1 MTTPRINVST
11 RLLDLTRNLSS
22 ITELETYLHTL
33 LSTVKELT
41 GSASASIL
49 EYDET
54 AKEFLFKSM
63 LWFQGDAVRSA
74 RVPVQGSVAGWVFL
88 YGKPVVIDDV
98 TKDKRHYKKID
109 ELAGFTTK
117 SILGVPVIL
126 GDKTIAVLEIF
137 NKLEPYTDEDIWIA
151 ETISALIAASLQ
163 KDLLEKK
170 IQSTQ
175 EEARELE
182 QLKNEFIAIA
192 SHELRTPLG
201 LILGHAT
208 FLKELINNSD
218 HEEQID
224 TIIRNATRLKE
235 IIENLTS
242 VDNYESGSALIKSR
256 KISVAKIIED
266 VSLSFNE
273 MARKKNITL
282 KTETQPA
289 QELLVD
295 IDGGKIAI
303 VLSNLVKNALT
314 FTNEN
319 GQVVIRGEQYPDY
332 VKVTVQ
338 DNGIGIPTNDLNKVF
353 DRFYQV
359 ESHLTRKHGGMGLGL
374 SVAKVMIEMH
384 GGRIWAESKEGE
396 GSKFSFLLP
405 VRKTQPL
412 PQTPFKTE

>member
-1 MTTPRINVST
+1 MNTLRSNVST
-11 RLLDLTRNLSS
+11 RLLELTRSLSS
-22 ITELETYLHTL
+22 INELETYLHAL
-33 LSTVKELT
+33 LSAAKELT
-41 GSASASIL
+41 NSASASLL
-49 EYDET
+49 EYDEI
-54 AKEFLFKSM
+54 AKDFFFKSM
-63 LWFQGDAVRSA
+63 LWFQGEQVRSA

-98 TKDKRHYKKID
+98 STDKRHYKKID

-117 SILGVPVIL
+117 SILGVPVVV
-126 GDKTIAVLEIF
+126 GEKTIAVLEVF
-137 NKLEPYTDEDIWIA
+137 NKLESYTSEDVWII

-163 KDLLEKK
+163 TDTLSKELQS
-170 IQSTQ
+170 IQD
-175 EEARELE
+175 EARELE
-182 QLKNEFIAIA
+182 QMKNEFIAIA

-208 FLKELINNSD
+208 FLKELLNEAD
-218 HEEQID
+218 YQEQVD
-224 TIIRNATRLKE
+224 TIIRNATKLKE

-242 VDNYESGSALIKSR
+242 VDNYESGGALLKSR
-256 KISVAKIIED
+256 KVSISKIIED
-266 VSLSFNE
+266 VAISFSD
-273 MARKKNITL
+273 MAKKKNIALITD
-282 KTETQPA
+282 TQPT

-319 GQVVIRGEQYPDY
+319 GEVTIRGEQHPEY

-338 DNGIGIPTNDLNKVF
+338 DNGIGIPASDLNRVF

-374 SVAKVMIEMH
+374 SVAKVMVEMH

-396 GSKFSFLLP
+396 GSIFSFLLP

-412 PQTPFKTE
+412 PQPPFKN

>member
-1 MTTPRINVST
+1 MNTLRSNVST
-11 RLLDLTRNLSS
+11 RLLELTRSLSS
-22 ITELETYLHTL
+22 IHELEAYLHAL
-33 LSTVKELT
+33 LSAAKELT
-41 GSASASIL
+41 NSASASLL

-54 AKEFLFKSM
+54 AKEFFFKSM
-63 LWFQGDAVRSA
+63 LWFQGEQVRSA

-98 TKDKRHYKKID
+98 STDKRHYKKID

-117 SILGVPVIL
+117 SILGVPVVV
-126 GDKTIAVLEIF
+126 GEKTIAVLEVF
-137 NKLEPYTDEDIWIA
+137 NKFEPYTSEDVWIA

-163 KDLLEKK
+163 TDSLSKELQS
-170 IQSTQ
+170 IQD
-175 EEARELE
+175 EARELE
-182 QLKNEFIAIA
+182 QMKNEFIAIA

-208 FLKELINNSD
+208 FLKELLNEAD
-218 HEEQID
+218 YQEQVD
-224 TIIRNATRLKE
+224 TIIRNAAKLKE

-242 VDNYESGSALIKSR
+242 VDNYESGGAILKSR
-256 KISVAKIIED
+256 KVSISKIIED
-266 VSLSFNE
+266 VAISFSD
-273 MARKKNITL
+273 MAKKKNITL
-282 KTETQPA
+282 KTDTQPT

-319 GQVVIRGEQYPDY
+319 GEVTIRGEQHPEY

-338 DNGIGIPTNDLNKVF
+338 DNGIGIPASDLNRVF

-374 SVAKVMIEMH
+374 SVAKVMVEMH

-396 GSKFSFLLP
+396 GSIFSFLLP

-412 PQTPFKTE
+412 PQTPFKN